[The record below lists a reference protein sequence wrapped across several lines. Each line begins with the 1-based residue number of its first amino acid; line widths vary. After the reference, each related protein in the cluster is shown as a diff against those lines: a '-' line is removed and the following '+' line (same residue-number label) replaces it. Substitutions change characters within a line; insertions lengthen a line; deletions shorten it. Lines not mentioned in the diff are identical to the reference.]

1 MNTNVLHDNI
11 VNAIKE
17 KIPQTENVANILMNI
32 LYIGKE
38 AIYRRLR
45 GEVPFTFEEMVAI
58 SQHLGISLDYIA
70 GSTQHRSKPFQLK
83 ITEFV
88 DPKEGDYSHME
99 EFVSIMNSSRKDVY
113 REMASSANLFPQIL
127 YIGHD
132 YLTKFYMFKSL
143 YQTRGLD
150 SVKSLEDITIP
161 PKLDDIM
168 KRYQEES
175 TYINYTFYIWDYLI
189 FVYLVNDI
197 KYFASIRYIT
207 PEDVAALKEDLLR
220 FMDKVERLA
229 TKGQF
234 DTGNKVQF
242 YLSSI
247 NFESTYSYFQTENM
261 SLSHIKAFTL
271 NAVVSL
277 DESTCERL
285 KTWIDSLK
293 RLSTLISESGEMQ
306 RVKFFKEQRELVN
319 SL

>member
-1 MNTNVLHDNI
+1 MNINILHNNI

-17 KIPQTENVANILMNI
+17 KIPQNENVANILMNI

-45 GEVPFTFEEMVAI
+45 GEVPFTFEEMVLI
-58 SQHLGISLDYIA
+58 SQNLGISLDSIA
-70 GSTQHRSKPFQLK
+70 GSIQQKSKSFQLK
-83 ITEFV
+83 LTNYV
-88 DPKEGDYSHME
+88 DPQDEDYGHME
-99 EFVSIMNSSRKDVY
+99 EFVSIMNASRKDTY
-113 REMASSANLFPQIL
+113 REMASSANLFPQVL

-150 SVKSLEDITIP
+150 SVKSLEDIKIP
-161 PKLDDIM
+161 TKLADIM

-207 PEDVAALKEDLLR
+207 AEDVAALKEDLLR

-229 TKGQF
+229 AKGQF

-247 NFESTYSYFQTENM
+247 NFESTYSYLQTDSM

-271 NAVVSL
+271 NAIVSL
-277 DESTCERL
+277 DESTCDRL
-285 KTWIDSLK
+285 KIWIDSLK
-293 RLSTLISESGEMQ
+293 RLSTLISESGEME
-306 RVKFFKEQRELVN
+306 RVKFFKEQRKLVN